1 MVAAVFRTI
10 FAQPDPAAVNQA
22 WEEVRDQ
29 LATSFPKVGPLM
41 DEAKA
46 EVLAFTG
53 FPKAH
58 WRKIWSTNPL
68 ERLNKEI
75 KRRSRVVGI
84 FPNAAAVIRLVGA
97 VLIDTHDEWI
107 AGDRRYLSEES
118 MALLTATMD
127 TSDHAAIES
136 GE

>member
-10 FAQPDPAAVNQA
+10 AQPDPEAMALTWDSVH
-22 WEEVRDQ
+22 DQ
-29 LATSFPKVGPLM
+29 LPARWPRTSPHM
-41 DEAKA
+41 DAAKT
-46 EVLAFTG
+46 EVLAFNT
-53 FPKAH
+53 FPRAH

-84 FPNAAAVIRLVGA
+84 FPNAAAVTRLVGA

-118 MALLTATMD
+118 MANLAETMD
-127 TSDHAAIES
+127 TGDQPAIE
-136 GE
+136 GGK